1 MWGAEEN
8 GDPNVNRGGNGSAG
22 VEQFAGVLASLVSD
36 ASPSRRK
43 PDNEEGIGTANGG
56 MLCMRIEERFC

>member
-8 GDPNVNRGGNGSAG
+8 GDPNANRGGNGSAG
-22 VEQFAGVLASLVSD
+22 AEQFAGVLASLVSD

-43 PDNEEGIGTANGG
+43 AGKEEGVPMANGG
-56 MLCMRIEERFC
+56 TLCNTPY